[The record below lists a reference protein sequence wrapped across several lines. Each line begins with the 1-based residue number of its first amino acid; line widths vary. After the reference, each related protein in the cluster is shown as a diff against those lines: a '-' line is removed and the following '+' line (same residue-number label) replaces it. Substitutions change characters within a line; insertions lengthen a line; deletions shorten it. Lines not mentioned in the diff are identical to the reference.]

1 MRQRPR
7 KRGTE
12 TQKEVKGTE
21 EESRPVE
28 GTGAWEKID
37 ILGEQRKP
45 TGAKRRGAQVA
56 AQELEWAQ
64 STLGNEGSL

>member
-28 GTGAWEKID
+28 GTEGKRAERDKAVRAGEVVVGAEETESENVR
-37 ILGEQRKP
+37 EQ
-45 TGAKRRGAQVA
+45 V
-56 AQELEWAQ
+56 
-64 STLGNEGSL
+64 

>member
-28 GTGAWEKID
+28 GTEGKRAERDKAVRAGEVGARERKKND
-37 ILGEQRKP
+37 II
-45 TGAKRRGAQVA
+45 
-56 AQELEWAQ
+56 
-64 STLGNEGSL
+64 